1 VGVVEGF
8 GRHGEGLGI
17 SLVENRG
24 KGVYARDEV
33 LRDGT
38 GNLMEFE
45 DLLNR
50 EIRVRI
56 KEHDCTR

>member
-24 KGVYARDEV
+24 KGVDARDEV

-50 EIRVRI
+50 EIRV
-56 KEHDCTR
+56 